1 MAASEICR
9 LCFEHETECL
19 DIFLDPEG
27 PFKIIHIL
35 DFYSIIEVT
44 QDDEISNKIC
54 SKCWNQIH
62 DFHEFCLRIQKIQE
76 STNSIIYV
84 DTKSDVYEVVLPNA
98 CEDNVGDDD
107 DNGGDNIQ
115 NKTDKVDEVI
125 PYKNDDLSEVERV
138 ENSDDVEEITVY
150 INEDESVSLDKKET
164 SPVCNKSS
172 VKRNIKKV
180 RKKPTD
186 HEDTHENLI
195 NSFFELSCEL
205 CKENFD
211 CCTQLFGHYE
221 SQHKIR
227 GYITCCEVKY
237 FKIIKIAEHVLRHKN
252 PDMFKCSK
260 CSLDTVFSDKK
271 QLEAHMLTHLE
282 PHSTIFQCE
291 DCEKAFVKKYR
302 YNQHRLSHLSADEK
316 KFVCQDCGKPYAT
329 ESLLRVH
336 VRVVHLKSYA
346 HVCEICS
353 KVFKS
358 RVFFEKH
365 QLEHM
370 GQSLPKIQCQICKT
384 WMKNEH
390 TMRAHRRLHEDEG
403 TVHECDI
410 CGKTGPSRNSIL
422 KHKRYVHL
430 SERTFKCT
438 SCPKAFKRAVSL
450 KEHMTL
456 HTGEV
461 LYKCTFCT
469 KTFNSGANMFAH
481 KKKMHFNE
489 WKMEKDKNNKKKM

>member
-1 MAASEICR
+1 MAVNEICR
-9 LCFEHETECL
+9 LCLEHGNECL

-27 PFKIIHIL
+27 PFKISDIL
-35 DFYSIIEVT
+35 GYYSIIEIT

-54 SKCWNQIH
+54 SKCWSQVN
-62 DFHEFCLRIQKIQE
+62 DFHEFFVRIQKIQE
-76 STNSIIYV
+76 SINSIIYV
-84 DTKSDVYEVVLPNA
+84 DTKSSDVYEVVLSNA
-98 CEDNVGDDD
+98 CDDNNAGDDE
-107 DNGGDNIQ
+107 NIQ
-115 NKTDKVDEVI
+115 TKEDEDI
-125 PYKNDDLSEVERV
+125 LLCNAQDLSKNAINNTSQEKPVINNDAKGVPV
-138 ENSDDVEEITVY
+138 EN
-150 INEDESVSLDKKET
+150 KET
-164 SPVCNKSS
+164 SQSWDKTSSIKRKIRKNRRKS
-172 VKRNIKKV
+172 
-180 RKKPTD
+180 TD
-186 HEDTHENLI
+186 KEDTHEKLI

-211 CCTQLFGHYE
+211 CCTKLFDHYE

-227 GYITCCEVKY
+227 GYLTCCEIKY

-260 CSLDTVFSDKK
+260 CSLDTVFPDKK

-282 PHSTIFQCE
+282 PHSSIFQCE
-291 DCEKAFVKKYR
+291 NCEKTFLKKYR
-302 YNQHRLSHLSADEK
+302 YEQHRLTHLSPDEK
-316 KFVCQDCGKPYAT
+316 KYVCQDCGKPYAT

-403 TVHECDI
+403 TVHECDV

-438 SCPKAFKRAVSL
+438 TCPKAFKRAVSL

-456 HTGEV
+456 HTGEI

-489 WKMEKDKNNKKKM
+489 WKLEKDKINS